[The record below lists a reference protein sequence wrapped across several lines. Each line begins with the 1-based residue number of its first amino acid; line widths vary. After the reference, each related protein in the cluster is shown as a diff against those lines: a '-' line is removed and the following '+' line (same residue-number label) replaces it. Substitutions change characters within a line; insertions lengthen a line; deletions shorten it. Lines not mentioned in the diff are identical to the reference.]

1 MVDNIAD
8 QIETIESNHYLFE
21 PPSDEPDPELL
32 KLLPKKN
39 LIEQIVDVGL
49 YFVAAFQIVCFLALI
64 FLKDP
69 EKEALEKTE
78 EKSEEKPK
86 KVEEKK
92 KSKESKKTK

>member
-8 QIETIESNHYLFE
+8 QIETVESNHYLFE

-39 LIEQIVDVGL
+39 LIEQIVDIGL

-69 EKEALEKTE
+69 EKEASEKV
-78 EKSEEKPK
+78 EEKPE
-86 KVEEKK
+86 KVEDKK

>member
-1 MVDNIAD
+1 MVDNIVD
-8 QIETIESNHYLFE
+8 QIETVESNHYLFE
-21 PPSDEPDPELL
+21 PPSSEPDPELL

-39 LIEQIVDVGL
+39 LIEQIVDIAL

-69 EKEALEKTE
+69 EESLNKAGD
-78 EKSEEKPK
+78 
-86 KVEEKK
+86 KK

>member
-1 MVDNIAD
+1 MVDNIVD
-8 QIETIESNHYLFE
+8 QIETVESNHYLFE
-21 PPSDEPDPELL
+21 PPSSEPDPELL

-39 LIEQIVDVGL
+39 LIEQIVDIAL

-69 EKEALEKTE
+69 EK
-78 EKSEEKPK
+78 
-86 KVEEKK
+86 VEENLKKTKDKK

>member
-8 QIETIESNHYLFE
+8 QIETVESNHYLFE

-39 LIEQIVDVGL
+39 LIEQIVDICL

-69 EKEALEKTE
+69 EKEP
-78 EKSEEKPK
+78 SE
-86 KVEEKK
+86 KVEEKPEKLEK

>member
-8 QIETIESNHYLFE
+8 QIERVESNHYLFE

-32 KLLPKKN
+32 KLLPKKS
-39 LIEQIVDVGL
+39 LIEQIVDIGL

-69 EKEALEKTE
+69 SDKVKESADKVE
-78 EKSEEKPK
+78 EEKPH

>member
-1 MVDNIAD
+1 MVDNIVD
-8 QIETIESNHYLFE
+8 QIETVESNHYLFE

-39 LIEQIVDVGL
+39 LIEQIVDIGL

-64 FLKDP
+64 FLKGP
-69 EKEALEKTE
+69 EKDSSEI
-78 EKSEEKPK
+78 EEKPK

>member
-1 MVDNIAD
+1 MVDNIVD
-8 QIETIESNHYLFE
+8 QIETVESNHYLFE

-39 LIEQIVDVGL
+39 LIEQIVDIGL

-64 FLKDP
+64 FLKSP
-69 EKEALEKTE
+69 EKDSSEI
-78 EKSEEKPK
+78 EEKPK